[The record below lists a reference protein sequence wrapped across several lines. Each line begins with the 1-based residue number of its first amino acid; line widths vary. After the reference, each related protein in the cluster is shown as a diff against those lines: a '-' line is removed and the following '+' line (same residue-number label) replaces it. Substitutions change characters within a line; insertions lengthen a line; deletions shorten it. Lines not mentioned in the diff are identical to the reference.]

1 MNVAPGGSG
10 CGTACSQSAPS
21 ATPLPKRLSYKPHV
35 YVHVPTWHDT
45 AHKIDKSPAGKLQTQ
60 FGNENQKVGKV
71 RKRKISRLQIS
82 QMLLKN
88 NVREA
93 GHVQLFLTVTPIV
106 QLCVCAHSYCH
117 KYTHQTLIYGDDV
130 HLPTTSYLIT
140 LLEGGQCQKVGGV
153 QRRSSQPGLPIL

>member
-35 YVHVPTWHDT
+35 YVYVPTWHDT

-60 FGNENQKVGKV
+60 FGNENQQVGKV
-71 RKRKISRLQIS
+71 RKRKISRLQYHKCC
-82 QMLLKN
+82 LKIMSGQQDTCIFFSN
-88 NVREA
+88 RELSNY
-93 GHVQLFLTVTPIV
+93 VFVLIY
-106 QLCVCAHSYCH
+106 YCH